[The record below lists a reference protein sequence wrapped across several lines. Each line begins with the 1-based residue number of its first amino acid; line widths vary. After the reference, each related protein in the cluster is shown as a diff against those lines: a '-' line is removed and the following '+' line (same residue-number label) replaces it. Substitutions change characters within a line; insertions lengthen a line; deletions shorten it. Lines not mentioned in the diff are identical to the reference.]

1 MGMRYCHQDHTVKEI
16 NMPTVIPTVLLVLLL
31 VLVGVLASILTVGLV
46 AGIVALAIWQS
57 PAHTL
62 ERWDKKQKLLLQ
74 NATSGEAKIIEVGVS
89 FTNLGTTNVALR
101 LEVTPQFG
109 ESFNVIT
116 VWSIEPVHLAE
127 IQASKSVP
135 GKIVEIQAGKSKTK
149 KLQIIFPDVVWAKQY
164 YWYKEFTGE
173 AMKTTMVWE
182 Q

>member
-1 MGMRYCHQDHTVKEI
+1 
-16 NMPTVIPTVLLVLLL
+16 MPTVIPTVLLVL
-31 VLVGVLASILTVGLV
+31 ACILSVGLV

-62 ERWDKKQKLLLQ
+62 ERWDKKQKALLQ

-89 FTNLGTTNVALR
+89 FTNLGTTEVALR

-109 ESFNVIT
+109 ESFNAIT

-135 GKIVEIQAGKSKTK
+135 VKIVEIQAGKSKTK

-164 YWYKEFTGE
+164 YWDKEFTGE
-173 AMKTTMVWE
+173 AMKTTMVW
-182 Q
+182 QQ